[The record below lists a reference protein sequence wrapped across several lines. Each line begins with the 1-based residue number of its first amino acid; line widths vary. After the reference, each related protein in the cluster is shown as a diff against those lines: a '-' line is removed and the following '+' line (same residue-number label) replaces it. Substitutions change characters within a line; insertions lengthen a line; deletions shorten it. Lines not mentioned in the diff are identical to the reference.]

1 MKIYL
6 DTNIIHSWFRNS
18 IRAKREDNLLKEPEI
33 VKFLKNNRI
42 TLIVS
47 EITKIEIARFLKSE
61 LSAKEEEIKELWN
74 TFLTSFDI
82 NFLEIDIVNFKEL
95 YSLVLQIPTRKKTIV
110 NLMHLQI
117 AKQENV
123 WFLTGENKLI
133 TRYKKYYDKSI
144 SYPELRK
151 RLSSS

>member
-6 DTNIIHSWFRNS
+6 DTNIIHSWFRNA
-18 IRAKREDNLLKEPEI
+18 IKAKREGILLKEPEI
-33 VKFLKNNRI
+33 VKFLKNNKI

-47 EITKIEIARFLKSE
+47 EITKIEIARFLKFE
-61 LSAKEEEIKELWN
+61 LSAKEEEIEDLWD

-82 NFLEIDIVNFKEL
+82 NFLEIEIVNFKEL
-95 YSLVLQIPTRKKTIV
+95 YNLVLQIPTRKKTIV

-123 WFLTGENKLI
+123 WFLTGENELI

-151 RLSSS
+151 KLSSS